1 MQSIA
6 ELAGGPEAFR
16 RLAEIQYGRCLE
28 DPLLQEVFGTTARP
42 DHVEHL
48 AAWLTE
54 VFGGE
59 PRYTREFGGHVAMV
73 RHHVGRGIE
82 ERHRA
87 RFVEVTMGA
96 LDAAGLPDD
105 ERFRGRVREY
115 LDWGSRIALEYQD
128 PGKPLPHG
136 EPVPRWGWE

>member
-1 MQSIA
+1 MTTIA
-6 ELAGGPEAFR
+6 DHAGGPEAFR
-16 RLAEIQYGRCLE
+16 RLAEIQYARCLE
-28 DPLLQEVFGTTARP
+28 DPVLQEIFGTEGRP

-48 AAWLTE
+48 AAWLNE

-59 PRYTREFGGHVAMV
+59 PVYTRRFGGHVEMV

-87 RFVEVTMGA
+87 RFVEVTME
-96 LDAAGLPDD
+96 AAAEAGMPDD
-105 ERFRGRVREY
+105 ERFRKRLREY

-128 PGKPLPHG
+128 PDKPLPHG
-136 EPVPRWGWE
+136 EPVPQWGWE